1 MAALGEILYNIIAPI
16 LLVVGVAFLADRKLQ
31 FDSRALS
38 RLLVYVFTPF
48 LIFKG
53 VAYSDLSGDE
63 AGQLIAVAAL
73 MSVTVAVAAWQ
84 VARRSRFDR
93 RLAAAFTLSATLLNA
108 GNYGLPLNR
117 FAFGAAGE
125 ERAIVFFMTT
135 LVISYTLGVF
145 LASFG
150 RLSARGALRNVLTVP
165 LPYAAALGLAANLG
179 DVALPLPVE
188 RAVLL
193 LADATIPV
201 MLVVLGAQL
210 SRASVRGRIQPILLA
225 SGLRLLLG
233 PLIAVGLVAL
243 LGISG
248 LTRQVVIVQSAMP
261 TAVVTGVLASE
272 FGADA
277 EFVTATIL
285 VSTIASVVT
294 LTVLLS
300 LIM

>member
-1 MAALGEILYNIIAPI
+1 MSMLGEILTNIIGPI
-16 LLVVGVAFLADRKLQ
+16 LLVVGIAFIADRRLEL
-31 FDSRALS
+31 DSRALS

-73 MSVTVAVAAWQ
+73 MSAAVAVAAWLL
-84 VARRSRFDR
+84 ARQARFDR
-93 RLAAAFTLSATLLNA
+93 QMAAAFTLSATLVNA
-108 GNYGLPLNR
+108 GNYGLPLSR

-135 LVISYTLGVF
+135 LLVSYTLGVF

-150 RLSARGALRNVLTVP
+150 RLSARGALRNVFTVP
-165 LPYAAALGLAANLG
+165 LPYAAALGLAVNLG
-179 DVALPLPVE
+179 DVTLPLPVE
-188 RAVLL
+188 RAVHL

-233 PLIAVGLVAL
+233 PLIALGLVVL
-243 LGISG
+243 LGLSG
-248 LTRQVVIVQSAMP
+248 LTRQVAIVQSAMP

-272 FGADA
+272 FGADT

-285 VSTIASVVT
+285 VSTVTSVAT
-294 LTVLLS
+294 LTILLAV
-300 LIM
+300 IM

>member
-1 MAALGEILYNIIAPI
+1 MSMLGEILTNIIGPI
-16 LLVVGVAFLADRKLQ
+16 LLVVGIAFIADRKLEL
-31 FDSRALS
+31 DSRALS

-73 MSVTVAVAAWQ
+73 MSAAVAVAAWLL
-84 VARRSRFDR
+84 ARQARFDR
-93 RLAAAFTLSATLLNA
+93 QMAAAFTLSATLVNA

-135 LVISYTLGVF
+135 LLVSYTLGVF

-150 RLSARGALRNVLTVP
+150 RLSAWGALRNVLTVP
-165 LPYAAALGLAANLG
+165 LPYAAALGLAVNLG
-179 DVALPLPVE
+179 DVTLPLPVE
-188 RAVLL
+188 RAVRL

-233 PLIAVGLVAL
+233 PLIALGLVVL
-243 LGISG
+243 LGLSG
-248 LTRQVVIVQSAMP
+248 LTRQVAIVQSAMP

-272 FGADA
+272 FGADT

-285 VSTIASVVT
+285 VSTVTSVAT
-294 LTVLLS
+294 LTILLAV
-300 LIM
+300 IM

>member
-1 MAALGEILYNIIAPI
+1 MSMLGEILTNIIGPI
-16 LLVVGVAFLADRKLQ
+16 LLVVGIAFIADRKLEL
-31 FDSRALS
+31 DSRALS

-73 MSVTVAVAAWQ
+73 MSAAVAVAAWLL
-84 VARRSRFDR
+84 ARQARFDR
-93 RLAAAFTLSATLLNA
+93 QMAAAFTLSATLVNA
-108 GNYGLPLNR
+108 GNYGLPLSR

-135 LVISYTLGVF
+135 LLVSYTLGVF

-150 RLSARGALRNVLTVP
+150 RLSARGALRNVFTVP
-165 LPYAAALGLAANLG
+165 LPYAAALGLAVNLG
-179 DVALPLPVE
+179 DVTLPLPVE
-188 RAVLL
+188 RAVHL

-233 PLIAVGLVAL
+233 PLIALGLVVL
-243 LGISG
+243 LGLSG
-248 LTRQVVIVQSAMP
+248 LTRQVAIVQSAMP

-272 FGADA
+272 FGADT

-285 VSTIASVVT
+285 VSTVTSVAT
-294 LTVLLS
+294 LTILLS

>member
-1 MAALGEILYNIIAPI
+1 MSMLGEILTNIIGPI
-16 LLVVGVAFLADRKLQ
+16 LLVVGIAFIADRKLEL
-31 FDSRALS
+31 DSRALS

-73 MSVTVAVAAWQ
+73 MSAAVAVAAWLL
-84 VARRSRFDR
+84 ARQAHFDR
-93 RLAAAFTLSATLLNA
+93 QMAAAFTLSATLVNA
-108 GNYGLPLNR
+108 GNYGLPLSR

-135 LVISYTLGVF
+135 LLVSYTLGVF

-150 RLSARGALRNVLTVP
+150 RLSAWGALRNVLTVP
-165 LPYAAALGLAANLG
+165 LPYAAALGLAVNLG
-179 DVALPLPVE
+179 DVTLPLPVE
-188 RAVLL
+188 RAVHL
-193 LADATIPV
+193 LADATIPI

-233 PLIAVGLVAL
+233 PLIALGLVVL
-243 LGISG
+243 LGLSG
-248 LTRQVVIVQSAMP
+248 LTRQVAIVQSAMP

-272 FGADA
+272 FGADT

-285 VSTIASVVT
+285 VSTVASVAT
-294 LTVLLS
+294 LTILLS

>member
-1 MAALGEILYNIIAPI
+1 MSMLGEILTNIIGPI
-16 LLVVGVAFLADRKLQ
+16 LLVVGIAFIADRKLEL
-31 FDSRALS
+31 DSRALS

-73 MSVTVAVAAWQ
+73 MSAAVAVAAWLL
-84 VARRSRFDR
+84 ARQARFDR
-93 RLAAAFTLSATLLNA
+93 QMAAAFTLSATLVNA

-135 LVISYTLGVF
+135 LLVSYTLGVF

-150 RLSARGALRNVLTVP
+150 RLSARGALRNVFTVP
-165 LPYAAALGLAANLG
+165 LPYAAALGLAVNLG
-179 DVALPLPVE
+179 DVTLPLPVE
-188 RAVLL
+188 RAVHL

-233 PLIAVGLVAL
+233 PLIALGLVVL
-243 LGISG
+243 LGLSG
-248 LTRQVVIVQSAMP
+248 LTRQVAIVQSAMP

-272 FGADA
+272 FGADT

-285 VSTIASVVT
+285 VSTVTSVAT
-294 LTVLLS
+294 LTILLAV
-300 LIM
+300 IM

>member
-1 MAALGEILYNIIAPI
+1 MSMLGEILTNIIGPI
-16 LLVVGVAFLADRKLQ
+16 LLVVGIAFIADRKLEL
-31 FDSRALS
+31 DSRALS
-38 RLLVYVFTPF
+38 RLLVYVFPPF

-73 MSVTVAVAAWQ
+73 MSAAVAVAAWLL
-84 VARRSRFDR
+84 ARQARFDR
-93 RLAAAFTLSATLLNA
+93 QMAAAFTLSATLVNA

-135 LVISYTLGVF
+135 LLVSYTLGVF

-150 RLSARGALRNVLTVP
+150 RLSARGALRNVFTVP
-165 LPYAAALGLAANLG
+165 LPYAAALGLAVNLG
-179 DVALPLPVE
+179 DVTLPLPVE
-188 RAVLL
+188 RAVHL

-233 PLIAVGLVAL
+233 PLIALGLVVL
-243 LGISG
+243 LGLSG
-248 LTRQVVIVQSAMP
+248 LTRQVAIVQSAMP

-272 FGADA
+272 FGADT

-285 VSTIASVVT
+285 VSTVTSVAT
-294 LTVLLS
+294 LTILLAV
-300 LIM
+300 IM

>member
-1 MAALGEILYNIIAPI
+1 MSMLGEILTNIIGPI
-16 LLVVGVAFLADRKLQ
+16 LLVVGIAFIADRKLEL
-31 FDSRALS
+31 DSRALS

-73 MSVTVAVAAWQ
+73 MSAAVAVAAWLL
-84 VARRSRFDR
+84 ARQARFDR
-93 RLAAAFTLSATLLNA
+93 QMAAAFTLSATLVNA
-108 GNYGLPLNR
+108 GNYGLPLSR

-135 LVISYTLGVF
+135 LLVSYTLGVF

-150 RLSARGALRNVLTVP
+150 RLSAWGALRNVFTVP
-165 LPYAAALGLAANLG
+165 LPYAAALGLAVNLG
-179 DVALPLPVE
+179 DVTLPLPVE
-188 RAVLL
+188 RAVHL
-193 LADATIPV
+193 LADATIPI

-233 PLIAVGLVAL
+233 PLIALGLVVL
-243 LGISG
+243 LGLSG
-248 LTRQVVIVQSAMP
+248 LTRQVAIVQSAMP

-272 FGADA
+272 FGADT

-285 VSTIASVVT
+285 VSTVTSVAT
-294 LTVLLS
+294 LTILLS